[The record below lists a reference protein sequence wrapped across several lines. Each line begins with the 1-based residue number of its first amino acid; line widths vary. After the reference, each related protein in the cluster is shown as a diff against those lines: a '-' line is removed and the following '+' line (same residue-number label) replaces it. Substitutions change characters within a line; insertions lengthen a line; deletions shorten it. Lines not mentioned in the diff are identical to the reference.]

1 MQTTLT
7 SPTLWLILIP
17 FVFVFLLLV
26 YVATYNLL
34 KRAVQEVTED
44 AIYNTV
50 YDAIGDAIDDALKN
64 SVSADGVHTPQLDVD
79 VEDLA
84 DKIDK
89 TFKLSKATYRNVKSL
104 TED

>member
-1 MQTTLT
+1 MQAVLT

-50 YDAIGDAIDDALKN
+50 YDAIDDALKN
-64 SVSADGVHTPQLDVD
+64 SVSAGGVHAPQLDVDVD

>member
-1 MQTTLT
+1 MQAVLT

-26 YVATYNLL
+26 YVAIYNLL

-50 YDAIGDAIDDALKN
+50 YDAIDDALKN

-84 DKIDK
+84 DKIEK

>member
-1 MQTTLT
+1 MQTVLT

-26 YVATYNLL
+26 YVAKYNLL
-34 KRAVQEVTED
+34 KRAVQEVTE
-44 AIYNTV
+44 
-50 YDAIGDAIDDALKN
+50 DAIDDALKN

>member
-1 MQTTLT
+1 M
-7 SPTLWLILIP
+7 
-17 FVFVFLLLV
+17 LLV
-26 YVATYNLL
+26 DVATYNLL
-34 KRAVQEVTED
+34 KRAVKEVTED
-44 AIYNTV
+44 AIYDTV
-50 YDAIGDAIDDALKN
+50 YDAIDDALKN

>member
-1 MQTTLT
+1 MQTVLT

-26 YVATYNLL
+26 YVVTYNLL

-50 YDAIGDAIDDALKN
+50 YDAIDDALKN
-64 SVSADGVHTPQLDVD
+64 SVSADSVHPPQLDVD

>member
-1 MQTTLT
+1 MQTVLT

-26 YVATYNLL
+26 YMATYNLL

-50 YDAIGDAIDDALKN
+50 YDAIDDALKN

>member
-1 MQTTLT
+1 MQTVLT

-34 KRAVQEVTED
+34 KRAVKEVTED
-44 AIYNTV
+44 AIYDTV
-50 YDAIGDAIDDALKN
+50 YDAIDDALKN
-64 SVSADGVHTPQLDVD
+64 SVSADGVHSPQFNVDVD
-79 VEDLA
+79 DLA

>member
-34 KRAVQEVTED
+34 KRAVREVTED
-44 AIYNTV
+44 AIYDTV
-50 YDAIGDAIDDALKN
+50 YDAIDDALKN
-64 SVSADGVHTPQLDVD
+64 SVSADGVHPQFNVDVD
-79 VEDLA
+79 DLA

-89 TFKLSKATYRNVKSL
+89 TFKLSKATYKNVKSL

>member
-1 MQTTLT
+1 MQTVLT

-34 KRAVQEVTED
+34 KRAVKEVTED
-44 AIYNTV
+44 AIYDTV
-50 YDAIGDAIDDALKN
+50 YDAIDDALKN
-64 SVSADGVHTPQLDVD
+64 SVSADGVHAPQLGVD

>member
-44 AIYNTV
+44 VIYNTV
-50 YDAIGDAIDDALKN
+50 YDAIDDALKN
-64 SVSADGVHTPQLDVD
+64 SVSAGGVHTPQLDVD

>member
-1 MQTTLT
+1 MQAVLT

-44 AIYNTV
+44 SIYNTV
-50 YDAIGDAIDDALKN
+50 YDAIDDALKN

>member
-1 MQTTLT
+1 MQTVLT

-44 AIYNTV
+44 AVYNTV
-50 YDAIGDAIDDALKN
+50 YDAIDDALKN
-64 SVSADGVHTPQLDVD
+64 SVSADGVHTPQLDMD

>member
-1 MQTTLT
+1 MPFTIQFMMPLT
-7 SPTLWLILIP
+7 MH
-17 FVFVFLLLV
+17 
-26 YVATYNLL
+26 
-34 KRAVQEVTED
+34 
-44 AIYNTV
+44 
-50 YDAIGDAIDDALKN
+50 LKN